1 MKFDIALIK
10 KCVFFK
16 YIFFFFLILGNVEAK
31 NDVDSKNHC
40 NQVKFNSTFDDV
52 EFLDIKFD
60 KYRKWTS
67 NGLKILSQKN
77 NNNFI
82 PKKYK
87 KRFQANLIVY
97 HKDGTQC
104 FLKAEI
110 RQSGDHFDHIV
121 FNNGNIVQSLD
132 VHLKK
137 NNIFGV
143 TKFKLFIPITRRDE
157 NEIIITSLLSELG
170 FIAPKTSFIK
180 VKINGKIDK
189 FIFQEKA
196 SKELIERSFFKDA
209 PIYEANEN
217 LVVGTSKDK
226 NNIFNKSMT
235 FTRQVNPNWIQS
247 ELTKKISIEGLTRLN
262 SVYFKNISTMQNE
275 KKKYDQLTLNYK
287 ILSNNNYSHLIKLS
301 IYDAI
306 INALESGHALV
317 PHNRKFYFDPY
328 KKQFHPIFYDGSA
341 GSYKRY
347 LLGGWK
353 SKIVKLDKNQ
363 ISIKWGVSQNSII
376 GASFAIKKINEM
388 DIKKLSKDLESKG
401 LKINEKEVQNLLET
415 INHNLLVLS
424 RFDKNLNEANFFISI
439 NDYLDV
445 VGEKSESFD
454 ISYSNKNNFSIC
466 EKKLNYCSSYFP
478 EEKKFKKLIK
488 GELKREKRKILYLG
502 NILENKKHEF
512 KFDINPEDKNFINK
526 TFKFDDNDIKIKASK
541 SVIFNYDKP
550 KKLISISA
558 NDKDSIIIY
567 DSIIKDIKILVN
579 YVDTKWAETNYNKD
593 RFNEYFLTGCL
604 NIFNSEFHNSKIEVK
619 NARCEDA
626 LNIVKSKG
634 LILDINIA
642 DSSYDGLDIDFSQID
657 IKNLSVKNS
666 GNDCSDFSYGKHEIT
681 FITSE
686 NCGDKA
692 ISIGEKSFIKIKKLK
707 ILNSNI
713 GVASKDG
720 SEVFIE
726 DSDISETQLC
736 VSAYK
741 KKKEFD
747 GGLIDL
753 FDFKCS
759 NSVEKFH
766 KDDNSLI
773 KIQNTL

>member
-10 KCVFFK
+10 KCVFLK
-16 YIFFFFLILGNVEAK
+16 YIWFFFLILGNVEAK

-60 KYRKWTS
+60 KYRKWAS

-110 RQSGDHFDHIV
+110 RQNGDHFDHIV

-287 ILSNNNYSHLIKLS
+287 ILSNNN
-301 IYDAI
+301 
-306 INALESGHALV
+306 
-317 PHNRKFYFDPY
+317 
-328 KKQFHPIFYDGSA
+328 
-341 GSYKRY
+341 
-347 LLGGWK
+347 
-353 SKIVKLDKNQ
+353 
-363 ISIKWGVSQNSII
+363 
-376 GASFAIKKINEM
+376 
-388 DIKKLSKDLESKG
+388 
-401 LKINEKEVQNLLET
+401 
-415 INHNLLVLS
+415 
-424 RFDKNLNEANFFISI
+424 
-439 NDYLDV
+439 
-445 VGEKSESFD
+445 
-454 ISYSNKNNFSIC
+454 
-466 EKKLNYCSSYFP
+466 
-478 EEKKFKKLIK
+478 
-488 GELKREKRKILYLG
+488 
-502 NILENKKHEF
+502 
-512 KFDINPEDKNFINK
+512 
-526 TFKFDDNDIKIKASK
+526 
-541 SVIFNYDKP
+541 
-550 KKLISISA
+550 
-558 NDKDSIIIY
+558 
-567 DSIIKDIKILVN
+567 
-579 YVDTKWAETNYNKD
+579 
-593 RFNEYFLTGCL
+593 
-604 NIFNSEFHNSKIEVK
+604 
-619 NARCEDA
+619 
-626 LNIVKSKG
+626 
-634 LILDINIA
+634 
-642 DSSYDGLDIDFSQID
+642 
-657 IKNLSVKNS
+657 
-666 GNDCSDFSYGKHEIT
+666 
-681 FITSE
+681 
-686 NCGDKA
+686 
-692 ISIGEKSFIKIKKLK
+692 
-707 ILNSNI
+707 
-713 GVASKDG
+713 
-720 SEVFIE
+720 
-726 DSDISETQLC
+726 
-736 VSAYK
+736 
-741 KKKEFD
+741 
-747 GGLIDL
+747 
-753 FDFKCS
+753 
-759 NSVEKFH
+759 
-766 KDDNSLI
+766 
-773 KIQNTL
+773 